1 MTCLVIKINKIS
13 GGVMIMEI
21 MKQLLNKKGY
31 HIDIL
36 NESEILV
43 YSTNDMHTSDEN
55 KIVKKGV
62 KYNLTTER
70 CSVQEPLKLKKIVAI
85 FEAIQ
90 LAVKELK
97 EIERLQQIN

>member
-1 MTCLVIKINKIS
+1 
-13 GGVMIMEI
+13 MEI

>member
-43 YSTNDMHTSDEN
+43 YSTNDIHTSDEN

>member
-1 MTCLVIKINKIS
+1 
-13 GGVMIMEI
+13 MIMEI
-21 MKQLLNKKGY
+21 MKQLLKKKGY
-31 HIDIL
+31 HMDIL

-43 YSTNDMHTSDEN
+43 YSTNDIHTSDEN

-97 EIERLQQIN
+97 ETERLQQIN

>member
-1 MTCLVIKINKIS
+1 
-13 GGVMIMEI
+13 MEI

-55 KIVKKGV
+55 KIVKKAV

-90 LAVKELK
+90 LAVNELK
-97 EIERLQQIN
+97 EMERLQQNN

>member
-1 MTCLVIKINKIS
+1 
-13 GGVMIMEI
+13 MEI

-43 YSTNDMHTSDEN
+43 YSTNDIHTSDEN

>member
-1 MTCLVIKINKIS
+1 
-13 GGVMIMEI
+13 MIMEI

-62 KYNLTTER
+62 KYNLTTD
-70 CSVQEPLKLKKIVAI
+70 I
-85 FEAIQ
+85 
-90 LAVKELK
+90 
-97 EIERLQQIN
+97 

>member
-1 MTCLVIKINKIS
+1 
-13 GGVMIMEI
+13 MEI

-90 LAVKELK
+90 LAVNELK
-97 EIERLQQIN
+97 EMERLQQNN